1 MFSQF
6 NDFRLSNIKN
16 TFFLSFTGSG
26 STYAR
31 VGAMITPYIAQVL
44 LKFNLYSAIAVYTV
58 LGMCCIVNCIF
69 LPFETKG
76 LNLNESGNKATG
88 GRIELVNQ
96 DTEVTNEEEKDQ

>member
-1 MFSQF
+1 
-6 NDFRLSNIKN
+6 
-16 TFFLSFTGSG
+16 
-26 STYAR
+26 
-31 VGAMITPYIAQVL
+31 MITPYIAQVL

-96 DTEVTNEEEKDQ
+96 DTEVTNEEEKDQQSIIYVILLLETDFTL